1 MYKYM
6 VFINVYLIVI
16 FIPLNFITACM
27 YFYPPKI
34 MLKTNL
40 NCRKKYGRITSLI
53 NEIKKKTTNDSF
65 ITENRV
71 RKVIENSNIF

>member
-34 MLKTNL
+34 KLKTNL
-40 NCRKKYGRITSLI
+40 NSRKKYGRLTSLI
-53 NEIKKKTTNDSF
+53 NEI
-65 ITENRV
+65 
-71 RKVIENSNIF
+71 

>member
-16 FIPLNFITACM
+16 FIPLSFITACM

-40 NCRKKYGRITSLI
+40 NCRKKYGRLTSLI
-53 NEIKKKTTNDSF
+53 NEI
-65 ITENRV
+65 
-71 RKVIENSNIF
+71 

>member
-6 VFINVYLIVI
+6 VFINIYLIVI

-34 MLKTNL
+34 KLKTNL
-40 NCRKKYGRITSLI
+40 NSRKKYGRLTSLI
-53 NEIKKKTTNDSF
+53 NEIKKKKTNDSF